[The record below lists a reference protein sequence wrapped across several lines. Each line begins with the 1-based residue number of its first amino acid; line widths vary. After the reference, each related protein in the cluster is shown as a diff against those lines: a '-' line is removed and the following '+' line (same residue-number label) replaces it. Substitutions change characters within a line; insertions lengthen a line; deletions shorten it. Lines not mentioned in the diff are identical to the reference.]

1 MFKDKRQKTK
11 DKRQQTTDKSNYMP
25 FDIYDFTSLTQWIDT
40 SLQNAMSPFWTI
52 VVEML
57 IVGVLI
63 LLFYALIGLF
73 LVYAERKVCAFM
85 QNRLGPN
92 RVGPFGMFQTI
103 ADLVKLLLVELI
115 PIRKADKFLF
125 NLAPF
130 IVIIASFMAIAAI
143 PFAKGL
149 HAIDLNIGV
158 LYVIAVSA
166 MGVIG
171 ILLAG
176 WSSNN
181 KYSLIGAMRSGAQ
194 IVSYELSVGL
204 SLITVV
210 ILAGS
215 MQLSEIVTAQA
226 DGWFIFKGHIPAFI
240 AFVIFLIASTAET
253 NRGPFDLA
261 EAESELTAG
270 YHTEY
275 SGIKFAF
282 FFLAEYINMFI
293 VASIAA
299 TVFLGGWMPFH
310 IGHWDGFNH
319 IMDFIPPFIWFI
331 VKAFFVVFLMM
342 WFKWTFPRLR
352 IDQLLTL
359 EWKYLLPIN
368 LVNVLIMSFIVLMG
382 WHF

>member
-1 MFKDKRQKTK
+1 
-11 DKRQQTTDKSNYMP
+11 
-25 FDIYDFTSLTQWIDT
+25 
-40 SLQNAMSPFWTI
+40 MSSFWATI
-52 VVEML
+52 TELL
-57 IVGVLI
+57 IIGVLI
-63 LLFYALIGLF
+63 LLFYALVGLF
-73 LVYAERKVCAFM
+73 LVYAEMKVCAFM

-92 RVGPFGMFQTI
+92 RVGPFGIFQTI
-103 ADLVKLLLVELI
+103 ADLFKLLFKELV
-115 PIRKADKFLF
+115 PIKNADSFLF

-149 HAIDLNIGV
+149 HAIDMNIGV

-171 ILLAG
+171 VLLAG

-204 SLITVV
+204 ALITIV
-210 ILAGS
+210 IMAGS
-215 MQLSEIVTAQA
+215 MQLSVIVEAQR
-226 DGWFIFKGHIPAFI
+226 DGWFLFKGHIPAFI
-240 AFVIFLIASTAET
+240 AFIIFLISSTAET

-310 IGHWDGFNH
+310 VGHWEGFNH
-319 IMDFIPPFIWFI
+319 IMDFIPPFIWYI
-331 VKAFFVVFLMM
+331 GKTFVVIFIMM

-368 LVNVLIMSFIVLMG
+368 LVNVLIMAFIVLMG

>member
-1 MFKDKRQKTK
+1 MT
-11 DKRQQTTDKSNYMP
+11 
-25 FDIYDFTSLTQWIDT
+25 FDIYDFTSLTQLVDKALYNWLPPVWALI
-40 SLQNAMSPFWTI
+40 
-52 VVEML
+52 VEMIIIGL
-57 IVGVLI
+57 VFLV
-63 LLFYALIGLF
+63 FYALVGLI

-85 QNRLGPN
+85 QNRIGPN
-92 RVGPFGMFQTI
+92 RVGPYGIFQTI
-103 ADLVKLLLVELI
+103 ADFVKLLMKELVTI
-115 PIRKADKFLF
+115 KNSDKLLF
-125 NLAPF
+125 NIAPF

-149 HAIDLNIGV
+149 HAIDFDIGI
-158 LYVIAVSA
+158 LYVIAVSSL
-166 MGVIG
+166 GVVG
-171 ILLAG
+171 VLLAG

-204 SLITVV
+204 SLLTVIV
-210 ILAGS
+210 LAGT
-215 MQLSEIVTAQA
+215 MQFSQIVEGQA
-226 DGWFIFKGHIPAFI
+226 NGWFIFKGHIPAFI

-270 YHTEY
+270 FHTEY

-282 FFLAEYINMFI
+282 FFLAEYMNMFL

-310 IGHWDGFNH
+310 ISGWAGFNT
-319 IMDFIPPFIWFI
+319 IMDYIPPFVWYAGKTGFVIW
-331 VKAFFVVFLMM
+331 LMM

-359 EWKYLLPIN
+359 EWKFLLPIN
-368 LVNVLIMSFIVLMG
+368 LVNILLMAFLVLMH

>member
-1 MFKDKRQKTK
+1 MLPETAAITSSPSLSVPWWKVVYDFSALTEWI
-11 DKRQQTTDKSNYMP
+11 DKS
-25 FDIYDFTSLTQWIDT
+25 LH
-40 SLQNAMSPFWTI
+40 NAMSPFWTTI
-52 VVEML
+52 TELL
-57 IVGVLI
+57 IIGVLI
-63 LLFYALIGLF
+63 LLFYALVGLF

-92 RVGPFGMFQTI
+92 RVGPFGIFQTI
-103 ADLVKLLLVELI
+103 ADLFKLLFKELI
-115 PIRKADKFLF
+115 PIKNADGFLF

-143 PFAKGL
+143 PFARGL

-171 ILLAG
+171 VLLAG

-204 SLITVV
+204 ALITIVV
-210 ILAGS
+210 LAGS
-215 MQLSEIVTAQA
+215 MQLSVIVEAQR

-240 AFVIFLIASTAET
+240 AFIIFLVSSTAET

-310 IGHWDGFNH
+310 VGHWEGFNH
-319 IMDFIPPFIWFI
+319 IMDFIPPFIWYI
-331 VKAFFVVFLMM
+331 GKTFFVIFIMM

-368 LVNVLIMSFIVLMG
+368 LVNVLIMAFIVLMG

>member
-1 MFKDKRQKTK
+1 MEF
-11 DKRQQTTDKSNYMP
+11 N
-25 FDIYDFTSLTQWIDT
+25 IYDFTSFTKSFDKLLNDNMNSVFASAIE
-40 SLQNAMSPFWTI
+40 LVIIGI
-52 VVEML
+52 VFL
-57 IVGVLI
+57 A
-63 LLFYALIGLF
+63 FYAVIGLF
-73 LVYAERKVCAFM
+73 LVYLERKICGFI
-85 QNRLGPN
+85 QNRVGPN
-92 RVGPFGMFQTI
+92 RVGPYGIFQTI
-103 ADLVKLLLVELI
+103 ADLIKLLMKELI
-115 PIRKADKFLF
+115 YIKNADKILF
-125 NLAPF
+125 NIAPF

-149 HAIDLNIGV
+149 HAIDFNIGV
-158 LYVIAVSA
+158 FYVMAVSS

-204 SLITVV
+204 SLITMVV
-210 ILAGS
+210 LAGS
-215 MQLSEIVTAQA
+215 MQFSTIVEAQR
-226 DGWFIFKGHIPAFI
+226 DGWFLFKGHIPAFI
-240 AFVIFLIASTAET
+240 AFIVFLIASTAET

-270 YHTEY
+270 FHTEY

-282 FFLAEYINMFI
+282 FFLAEYMNMFI

-310 IGHWDGFNH
+310 IPGLESFNN
-319 IMDFIPPFIWFI
+319 IMDYIPPFVWYLVKTFFI
-331 VKAFFVVFLMM
+331 IFIMM
-342 WFKWTFPRLR
+342 LFKWTYPRLR

-368 LVNVLIMSFIVLMG
+368 LVNVLLMAFIVLKG

>member
-1 MFKDKRQKTK
+1 
-11 DKRQQTTDKSNYMP
+11 
-25 FDIYDFTSLTQWIDT
+25 
-40 SLQNAMSPFWTI
+40 
-52 VVEML
+52 
-57 IVGVLI
+57 
-63 LLFYALIGLF
+63 
-73 LVYAERKVCAFM
+73 M

-92 RVGPFGMFQTI
+92 RVGPFGIFQTI
-103 ADLVKLLLVELI
+103 ADLFKLLFKELV
-115 PIRKADKFLF
+115 PIKNADSFLF

-149 HAIDLNIGV
+149 HAIDMNIGV

-171 ILLAG
+171 VLLAG

-204 SLITVV
+204 ALITIV
-210 ILAGS
+210 IMAGS
-215 MQLSEIVTAQA
+215 MQLSVIVEAQR
-226 DGWFIFKGHIPAFI
+226 DGWFLFKGHIPAFI
-240 AFVIFLIASTAET
+240 AFIIFLISSTAET

-310 IGHWDGFNH
+310 VGHWEGFNH
-319 IMDFIPPFIWFI
+319 IMDFIPPFIWYI
-331 VKAFFVVFLMM
+331 GKTFVVIFIMM

-368 LVNVLIMSFIVLMG
+368 LVNVLIMAFIVLMG

>member
-1 MFKDKRQKTK
+1 MAF
-11 DKRQQTTDKSNYMP
+11 S
-25 FDIYDFTSLTQWIDT
+25 FDIYDFTSFTKWIDT
-40 SLQNAMSPFWTI
+40 SLYNALPPMWALI
-52 VVEML
+52 VEML
-57 IVGVLI
+57 IIGIAFLS
-63 LLFYALIGLF
+63 FYAVLGLF

-85 QNRLGPN
+85 QCRVGPN
-92 RVGPFGMFQTI
+92 RVGPYGVIQTI
-103 ADLVKLLLVELI
+103 ADLIKLLIKELVHI
-115 PIRKADKFLF
+115 KSSDKILF
-125 NLAPF
+125 NVAPF
-130 IVIIASFMAIAAI
+130 IVIICGFLTIAAL

-149 HAIDLNIGV
+149 HAMDFNVGVFYIMAVSSIGV
-158 LYVIAVSA
+158 V
-166 MGVIG
+166 G

-204 SLITVV
+204 SLITMI

-215 MQLSEIVTAQA
+215 MQLSTIVEAQSSC
-226 DGWFIFKGHIPAFI
+226 WFIFKGHVPAVI

-270 YHTEY
+270 FHTEY

-282 FFLAEYINMFI
+282 FFLAEYMNMFL
-293 VASIAA
+293 VAGLAT
-299 TVFLGGWMPFH
+299 TVFLGGWQPLH
-310 IGHWDGFNH
+310 IGSLTAFNH
-319 IMDFIPPFIWFI
+319 AMDLIPPIVWFFG
-331 VKAFFVVFLMM
+331 KTFFVIWIIM

-359 EWKYLLPIN
+359 EWKYLLPLNLIN
-368 LVNVLIMSFIVLMG
+368 IILMSLVVLNK

>member
-1 MFKDKRQKTK
+1 MLA
-11 DKRQQTTDKSNYMP
+11 
-25 FDIYDFTSLTQWIDT
+25 DIAVQNTSPTLSVPWWKVVYDFSALTQWIDL
-40 SLQNAMSPFWTI
+40 SLRNAMSPFWTTI
-52 VVEML
+52 TEMV
-57 IVGVLI
+57 IIGVLI
-63 LLFYALIGLF
+63 LLFYALVGLF

-92 RVGPFGMFQTI
+92 RVGPFGIFQTI
-103 ADLVKLLLVELI
+103 ADLFKLLFKELI
-115 PIRKADKFLF
+115 PIKNADSFLF

-171 ILLAG
+171 VLLAG

-204 SLITVV
+204 ALITIV
-210 ILAGS
+210 IMAGS
-215 MQLSEIVTAQA
+215 MQLSVIVEAQR

-240 AFVIFLIASTAET
+240 AFVIFLISSTAET

-299 TVFLGGWMPFH
+299 TVFLGGWMPLH
-310 IGHWDGFNH
+310 VGHWEGFNH
-319 IMDFIPPFIWFI
+319 IMDYLPPFIWYI
-331 VKAFFVVFLMM
+331 GKTFFVIFLMM

-368 LVNVLIMSFIVLMG
+368 LVNVLIMAFIVLMG

>member
-1 MFKDKRQKTK
+1 
-11 DKRQQTTDKSNYMP
+11 
-25 FDIYDFTSLTQWIDT
+25 
-40 SLQNAMSPFWTI
+40 
-52 VVEML
+52 ML
-57 IVGVLI
+57 
-63 LLFYALIGLF
+63 
-73 LVYAERKVCAFM
+73 K
-85 QNRLGPN
+85 
-92 RVGPFGMFQTI
+92 
-103 ADLVKLLLVELI
+103 ELI
-115 PIRKADKFLF
+115 TIRNADKLLF

-149 HAIDLNIGV
+149 HAIDFDIGV
-158 LYVIAVSA
+158 LYVIAVSSL
-166 MGVIG
+166 GVVG

-204 SLITVV
+204 SLLTIV
-210 ILAGS
+210 ILAGT
-215 MQLSEIVTAQA
+215 MQFSAIVEGQA
-226 DGWFIFKGHIPAFI
+226 NGWFIFKGHIPAFI
-240 AFVIFLIASTAET
+240 AFVVFLIASTAET

-270 YHTEY
+270 FHTEY

-282 FFLAEYINMFI
+282 FFLAEYMNMFI

-299 TVFLGGWMPFH
+299 TIFLGGWMPFH
-310 IGHWDGFNH
+310 VGGWAAFNN
-319 IMDFIPPFIWFI
+319 IMDYIPPFVWYIG
-331 VKAFFVVFLMM
+331 KTFFVIWVMM

-368 LVNVLIMSFIVLMG
+368 LVNILIMAFLVLMG